1 LNHPASAFRIS
12 SEMMSSPVIWF
23 ATVWVM
29 LIKPQSDFLIAS
41 DVTYSKTVA
50 RGSNVASSH
59 EETTIPKSWAEEEE
73 TKREPKAEKRK

>member
-1 LNHPASAFRIS
+1 
-12 SEMMSSPVIWF
+12 
-23 ATVWVM
+23 M